1 MRILFSYTSGEQGI
15 MQSVSKVKSF
25 FAAHRAARVL
35 LVIAIALSIVA
46 GMLWHPKPATTGE
59 KA

>member
-1 MRILFSYTSGEQGI
+1 MAHEEEPG
-15 MQSVSKVKSF
+15 
-25 FAAHRAARVL
+25 AALVALAAYAVAYPL
-35 LVIAIALSIVA
+35 AAKHALVIAIALSIVA

>member
-1 MRILFSYTSGEQGI
+1 MACLMRWTEAVETPVAL
-15 MQSVSKVKSF
+15 
-25 FAAHRAARVL
+25 AAYAVAYPLAAKHA